1 MSKRHSIGKKVAAYV
16 GMPLLFWLLI
26 VGVLV
31 AIYLYFLH
39 PYVSPI
45 AGMFFTGAG
54 AATDSVKIES
64 IYDGPVLVT
73 EKTVDASKVKIP
85 DQGTK
90 YGEIVCEAVGL
101 QADLYFGESEEI
113 LKHGAGQSPRSL
125 QPGFGYPT
133 LISGHNNTEF
143 DKLENIAV
151 GDIIT
156 IHTSYGSYEYEVS
169 GTEIMEPH
177 LFDDSQLVEENAR
190 LIVYT
195 CYPFNNLGYIYR
207 RFFVYAE
214 QISGPR
220 IVFDSEKGGTDE

>member
-26 VGVLV
+26 VAVLV
-31 AIYLYFLH
+31 TLYLHFLH
-39 PYVSPI
+39 PYVAPI
-45 AGMFFTGAG
+45 AGMFFTGSG
-54 AATDSVKIES
+54 ASTDSVKIDS
-64 IYDGPVLVT
+64 IYDGPVLVH
-73 EKTVDASKVKIP
+73 ERTVDASLVKIP
-85 DQGTK
+85 NQGTK
-90 YGEIVCEAVGL
+90 YGEIVCERIGL

-133 LISGHNNTEF
+133 MVSAHNNKEF
-143 DKLENIAV
+143 DKLEHIQE

-156 IHTSYGSYEYEVS
+156 VYTSYGTYEYEVS

-177 LFDDSQLVEENAR
+177 LFDDKLLLEERSR

-220 IVFDSEKGGTDE
+220 IVFDSEGGGE